1 MDYIPLVSIG
11 VPNYNYS
18 YYITGALDS
27 IISQNYQY
35 IELIIVDDCS
45 TDNSVA
51 VIEEWI
57 RKYRGP
63 FKINFIKNTINQ
75 GLAQVCNQILHHAK
89 GKYFQTLD
97 ADDLL
102 LSGKIEKQV
111 GLMEGAKNTAFIY
124 SNIGVID
131 ENGNMLNPDYLGRI
145 GYNRDEMPQGNIF
158 EQLFDF
164 NFIPLPSVLINTAY
178 AKNAGGFD
186 STLQVQDYYLWL
198 KLSEQYETIYL
209 AENTALYRVH
219 SGSMSNSSLSNP
231 KSYDSI
237 LNIKFRYYKS
247 GSEHIKKII
256 RKDVHSFATY
266 FYRSNYHTARQWLK
280 KDVLLNPGLKS
291 IVYYV
296 AINLGI
302 PFGLFERVKSKLYT
316 PFKAKS

>member
-1 MDYIPLVSIG
+1 MNNDVLVSIG

-18 YYITGALDS
+18 HYIEGALNS
-27 IISQNYQY
+27 IICQTYQY

-57 RKYRGP
+57 SKYQGT

-75 GLAQVCNQILHHAK
+75 GLSKVCNQILQHTK

-102 LSGKIEKQV
+102 LPEKIEKQV
-111 GLMEGAKNTAFIY
+111 GLMEGAKNTALIY

-131 ENGNMLNPDYLGRI
+131 ENRNMLNPDYLGRI
-145 GYNRDEMPQGNIF
+145 GYNKDDMPQGNIF

-164 NFIPLPSVLINTAY
+164 NFIPLPSVLINTEY
-178 AKNAGGFD
+178 AKSVGGFD

-198 KLSEQYETIYL
+198 KLSEQYETIYQ

-237 LNIKFRYYKS
+237 LNIKFRYYKTIN
-247 GSEHIKKII
+247 EHIKKII
-256 RKDVHSFATY
+256 RKDIHSFASY
-266 FYRSNYHTARQWLK
+266 LYRFNYPTAGQWLK
-280 KDVLLNPGLKS
+280 RDVLLNPGFKS
-291 IVYYV
+291 IVYYI
-296 AINLGI
+296 ATNLGI
-302 PFGLFERVKSKLYT
+302 PFGLFEKVKSKLYT